1 MAKLGIVSLIHP
13 AWSRVMT
20 LPLDLPGLEK
30 APASS
35 VKTRGWPSLMRTVRE
50 KQALVITNHNHPEA
64 VIVDIRTYQELLAK
78 AAGGDADERS
88 EELLRLRSEFD
99 QTLAGLQ
106 RGEGLGKVLDQPIR
120 RGRKVTLGRP
130 L

>member
-1 MAKLGIVSLIHP
+1 MRGSASRCANATACCRPTLRTPGPCGKRGFIPNLAKLGIVSIIHP
-13 AWSRVMT
+13 AWSRAMT

-64 VIVDIRTYQELLAK
+64 VIVDIRTYQ
-78 AAGGDADERS
+78 
-88 EELLRLRSEFD
+88 
-99 QTLAGLQ
+99 
-106 RGEGLGKVLDQPIR
+106 
-120 RGRKVTLGRP
+120 
-130 L
+130 

>member
-1 MAKLGIVSLIHP
+1 
-13 AWSRVMT
+13 MT

-78 AAGGDADERS
+78 AAGGDAGERN
-88 EELLRLRSEFD
+88 EELQRLRREFD
-99 QTLAGLQ
+99 QTLAG
-106 RGEGLGKVLDQPIR
+106 RGEGLGKVLGQPIR

>member
-1 MAKLGIVSLIHP
+1 
-13 AWSRVMT
+13 
-20 LPLDLPGLEK
+20 
-30 APASS
+30 
-35 VKTRGWPSLMRTVRE
+35 
-50 KQALVITNHNHPEA
+50 

-78 AAGGDADERS
+78 AAGSDAGERS
-88 EELLRLRSEFD
+88 EELLRLRGEFD

-106 RGEGLGKVLDQPIR
+106 RGEGLGKVLGQPIR

>member
-1 MAKLGIVSLIHP
+1 MPAMQRTDDPIADTRLWLERAVIGLNLCPFAKAVL
-13 AWSRVMT
+13 
-20 LPLDLPGLEK
+20 
-30 APASS
+30 
-35 VKTRGWPSLMRTVRE
+35 VKDQVRFVLSD
-50 KQALVITNHNHPEA
+50 ATTPEA
-64 VIVDIRTYQELLAK
+64 LLEQL
-78 AAGGDADERS
+78 G

-106 RGEGLGKVLDQPIR
+106 RGEGLGKVLGQPIR

>member
-1 MAKLGIVSLIHP
+1 
-13 AWSRVMT
+13 MT

-35 VKTRGWPSLMRTVRE
+35 VKTRGWPSLMCTVRE

-78 AAGGDADERS
+78 AAGGDAGERS
-88 EELLRLRSEFD
+88 EELQRLRIEFD
-99 QTLAGLQ
+99 QALASLQ
-106 RGEGLGKVLDQPIR
+106 QGEGLGKVLGQPIR
-120 RGRKVTLGRP
+120 RGRRVTLGRP